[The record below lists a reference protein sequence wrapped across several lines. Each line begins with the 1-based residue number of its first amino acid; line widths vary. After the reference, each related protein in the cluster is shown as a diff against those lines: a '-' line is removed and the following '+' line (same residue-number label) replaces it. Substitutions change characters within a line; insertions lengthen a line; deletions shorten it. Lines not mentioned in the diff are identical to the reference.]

1 MRSWIALA
9 NGDQDLQGIGGED
22 LIKIMVQ
29 IAADNDV
36 EAADLSEMICR
47 CGGKF
52 V

>member
-1 MRSWIALA
+1 MT
-9 NGDQDLQGIGGED
+9 DLHGIGGED
-22 LIKIMVQ
+22 LVKILVQ

-47 CGGKF
+47 CGGQF